1 MGVLSYS
8 NNKEVKVQS
17 WVIIC
22 YGNILRSQVLE
33 QYLRYYSKKGNIK
46 IKLHSAG
53 VAKLEEFPNT
63 KELLSEIY
71 QELTK
76 RNIPS
81 SLKRNTWSKDIEQKI
96 ITADIILVADNKIKT
111 SVIEKMNNQINKEK
125 IYTFYEIILEGEID
139 FQDTYDY
146 KKKKQNPQRFKAA
159 FNELD
164 RISKKILSNL

>member
-1 MGVLSYS
+1 MDVLSYI
-8 NNKEVKVQS
+8 NNKEIKVQS

-33 QYLRYYSKKGNIK
+33 QYLKYYSKQRNIK

-53 VAKLEEFPNT
+53 VAKLDEFPNT
-63 KELLSEIY
+63 KELLSEIH

-96 ITADIILVADNKIKT
+96 ITADIILVADNKIKS
-111 SVIEKMNNQINKEK
+111 SVIERMNNQISKEK
-125 IYTFYEIILEGEID
+125 VYTFYEVILEGEID

-146 KKKKQNPQRFKAA
+146 KKKKQNPKRFQAA

-164 RISKKILSNL
+164 RIAKKILSNL